1 MRIKIGSFTIM
12 NKNQESNV
20 KQKRKIYIFF
30 FFRIFNSLPTKK
42 KHQRN

>member
-1 MRIKIGSFTIM
+1 MRIKISSFTIM

-30 FFRIFNSLPTKK
+30 FFEHSILFPRK

>member
-1 MRIKIGSFTIM
+1 M

-30 FFRIFNSLPTKK
+30 FSNIEFSSHEKNTREIEIMS
-42 KHQRN
+42 